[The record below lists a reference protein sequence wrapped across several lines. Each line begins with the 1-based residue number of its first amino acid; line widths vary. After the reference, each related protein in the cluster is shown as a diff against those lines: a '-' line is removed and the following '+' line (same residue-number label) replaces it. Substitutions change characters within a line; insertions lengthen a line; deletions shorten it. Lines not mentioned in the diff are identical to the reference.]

1 MFGAKVAESQLGG
14 TESDR
19 DIAVIQ
25 GRKGRGSSNS
35 SALCLGVPVLPV
47 RQSDHRNH
55 GATSDGGNAPRKLC
69 KVG

>member
-1 MFGAKVAESQLGG
+1 MFGETVAESQLGG
-14 TESDR
+14 TESGR

-25 GRKGRGSSNS
+25 GSNRRGHSLNS
-35 SALCLGVPVLPV
+35 SPLRLGVPVLPV

-55 GATSDGGNAPRKLC
+55 GATSDGGNTQELC